1 MLRRWLLVL
10 VAAAAVAACT
20 STTEPPEVSDKDAA
34 RYNVQLGMSY
44 MQRGDLE
51 GAREKLER
59 AARQDPELPAAQA
72 ALGILYERA
81 VKQDPTLPT
90 AHAALGILYE
100 RAGDIPRAQEHLRR
114 ATRLAPDD
122 PNMMNNYGGFLC
134 RKGEYEEGIR
144 HFEMA
149 ASNAYYRS
157 PETAL
162 SNAGVCARQIPDP
175 ERAEEFF
182 RLALDKNRNFTEALV
197 QLADL
202 SLETDRELQAR
213 AFLQRYEALS
223 PGTAYSLELGWR
235 IERAAG
241 DARAAAEY
249 ANRLRREFPESREAR
264 NLGRE

>member
-34 RYNVQLGMSY
+34 RFNVQLGMNY

-51 GAREKLER
+51 GAREKL
-59 AARQDPELPAAQA
+59 
-72 ALGILYERA
+72 ERA

-149 ASNAYYRS
+149 ASNAYYRA

-162 SNAGVCARQIPDP
+162 TNAGVCARRIPDP

-182 RLALDKNRNFTEALV
+182 RLALDKNRNFIEALL

-249 ANRLRREFPESREAR
+249 ANRLRAEFPDSREAR

>member
-1 MLRRWLLVL
+1 MMLHRWLLVL
-10 VAAAAVAACT
+10 VAATAVAACT

-34 RYNVQLGMSY
+34 RFNVQLGMNY

-59 AARQDPELPAAQA
+59 A
-72 ALGILYERA
+72 
-81 VKQDPTLPT
+81 VKQDPTLPA
-90 AHAALGILYE
+90 AHSALGILYE

-122 PNMMNNYGGFLC
+122 PSMMNNYGGFLC

-149 ASNAYYRS
+149 ASNAYYRA

-162 SNAGVCARQIPDP
+162 TNAGVCARRIPDP
-175 ERAEEFF
+175 ERAEEYF
-182 RLALDKNRNFTEALV
+182 RLALDKNRNFTEALL

-202 SLETDRELQAR
+202 SLETNRELQAR

-223 PGTAYSLELGWR
+223 PFTAYSLELGWR
-235 IERAAG
+235 IEQAAG

-249 ANRLRREFPESREAR
+249 AKRLRAEFPDSREAR
-264 NLGRE
+264 SLGRE

>member
-1 MLRRWLLVL
+1 MLLRWLLIV
-10 VAAAAVAACT
+10 VAATAIAACT
-20 STTEPPEVSDKDAA
+20 STKEPSEVSDKDAA

-81 VKQDPTLPT
+81 
-90 AHAALGILYE
+90 
-100 RAGDIPRAQEHLRR
+100 GDIPRAQEHLRR

-122 PNMMNNYGGFLC
+122 PNMLNNYGGFLC

-202 SLETDRELQAR
+202 SLETNQLLQAR

-223 PGTAYSLELGWR
+223 PTTAYSLELGWR

>member
-1 MLRRWLLVL
+1 MLRRWVLVL
-10 VAAAAVAACT
+10 VAAATVAGCT
-20 STTEPPEVSDKDAA
+20 STTEAPEVSDKDAA
-34 RYNVQLGMSY
+34 RFNVQLGMNY

-59 AARQDPELPAAQA
+59 A
-72 ALGILYERA
+72 
-81 VKQDPTLPT
+81 VKQDPTLPA
-90 AHAALGILYE
+90 AHSALGILYE

-149 ASNAYYRS
+149 AANAYYRA

-162 SNAGVCARQIPDP
+162 SNAGVCARRIPDP
-175 ERAEEFF
+175 ERAEEYF
-182 RLALDKNRNFTEALV
+182 RLALDKNRNFTEALL

-202 SLETDRELQAR
+202 SLETNRELQAR

-223 PGTAYSLELGWR
+223 PITAYSLELGWR
-235 IERAAG
+235 IEQAAG
-241 DARAAAEY
+241 DTRAAAEY
-249 ANRLRREFPESREAR
+249 AKRLRQEFPDSREVR
-264 NLGRE
+264 SLGRE